1 MSHSVKGVT
10 ATNRSVG
17 TAMDLPAL
25 LSVISCHKECLSLI
39 LELEKVGDLTEI
51 CLPDR
56 IA

>member
-1 MSHSVKGVT
+1 
-10 ATNRSVG
+10 
-17 TAMDLPAL
+17 MDLPAL